1 MLDIELDFET
11 TDGLS
16 KAGSTVSATPKHY
29 KSYER
34 TTKLPFVVQLEYG
47 ITVEIQSG
55 QKRSELDQSS
65 RNIAKYRDDVEPAA
79 AKEVRR
85 QIKKKKKKK
94 Q

>member
-16 KAGSTVSATPKHY
+16 KAGPTVSATPKHY
-29 KSYER
+29 KTYER

-47 ITVEIQSG
+47 IAVDIQSG
-55 QKRSELDQSS
+55 QKRSELDQSFW
-65 RNIAKYRDDVEPAA
+65 NIAKCRDDVEPAA

-85 QIKKKKKKK
+85 QVKRIH
-94 Q
+94 